1 MSRKKKKYDLFDETM
16 KVGTVSAGSMFA
28 VGMPGL
34 IGSRL
39 PGTCNVS
46 RGISKTSSSLSVL
59 PTIQSTSSVF
69 SGLGMLED
77 VAKKSKKKW

>member
-28 VGMPGL
+28 AGMPGL
-34 IGSRL
+34 IGNRL

-46 RGISKTSSSLSVL
+46 RGISKASKPLSML

-69 SGLGMLED
+69 GGLGMLED